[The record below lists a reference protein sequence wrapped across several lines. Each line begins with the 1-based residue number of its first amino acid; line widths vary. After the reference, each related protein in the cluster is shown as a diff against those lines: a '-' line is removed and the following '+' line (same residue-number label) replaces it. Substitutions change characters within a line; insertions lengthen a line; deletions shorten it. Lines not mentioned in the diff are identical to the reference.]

1 MLGNGSPTIRITKQN
16 RDENGQLAA
25 REVWA
30 EEKSL
35 IVNTEVE
42 RGVRVLREKDES
54 DDDAGYDDGDDVG
67 QMVTA

>member
-1 MLGNGSPTIRITKQN
+1 MPGNGSPTIRITKQN
-16 RDENGQLAA
+16 RDEDGQPRTRGSWL
-25 REVWA
+25 

-42 RGVRVLREKDES
+42 QGGPGAQEKDEN
-54 DDDAGYDDGDDVG
+54 DDDVDYDDDDDVG